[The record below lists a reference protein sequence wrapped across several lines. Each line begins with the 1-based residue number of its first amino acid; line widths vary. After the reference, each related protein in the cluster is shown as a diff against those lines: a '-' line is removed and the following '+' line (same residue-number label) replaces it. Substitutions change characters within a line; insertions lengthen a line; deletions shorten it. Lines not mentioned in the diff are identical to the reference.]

1 MIYDKK
7 CWNTVD
13 CEWKE
18 WIIGECS
25 KECGGGIRI
34 NVREPK
40 IDAENGG
47 QQCFGS
53 ANITESCNTQECPGN
68 SHQIQVAK
76 LLISK

>member
-1 MIYDKK
+1 M
-7 CWNTVD
+7 D

-18 WIIGECS
+18 WKVGECS

-47 QQCFGS
+47 QECFGS

-68 SHQIQVAK
+68 RHQILK
-76 LLISK
+76 DIFLTLRL